1 MVKLRVTT
9 TDRLATQRRRAR
21 KAGVLGL
28 LAAAVMSFGG
38 CAFQEQRL
46 QMAQY
51 AATGRYD
58 IAAAELD
65 KPSVQSLYGES
76 SRLLWMLDRGAVAFA
91 LGDDQRA
98 FATWEEADKI
108 MDLWREQPPGETVA
122 SWLLND
128 EVTTYIA
135 APYEDIYVNAMKM
148 LVNLR
153 LGRIEGGATVE
164 ARRAAGKAN
173 LLRDR
178 YLKFDSALKQKN
190 AGAYEQAM
198 AKRPKA
204 GSGGDNLF
212 DQATSGGEFVESP
225 LAAYLSAVIFAK
237 AGEAENQ
244 SVAARRLQEI
254 IKAQG
259 RLIGEVK
266 AEDFASME
274 QFSAEQANV
283 LLVAFAGRGP
293 IKTPERIGPIPIFTY
308 PLYIELPRLK
318 SFVGEVRAVRAVAE
332 AATLSA
338 APAAPVPPMAGQGAG
353 QPATGQP
360 PATDQPPAAVP
371 ARPVAT
377 VIPGGQR
384 FEVMLPL
391 IEDMGRVATV
401 NHEREMPQIYARS
414 IIRATIKSAASTAL
428 TEAVRQNNRG
438 SRNGDLAAIG
448 LTLAGLAFVAGTER
462 ADLRCWAFLPGQA
475 HVQLLNLPPGTW
487 RVRMEYL
494 SAGGG
499 VAYTSG
505 AETVTVSGSAS
516 ELATVVGHYWR

>member
-1 MVKLRVTT
+1 MVNQSRVNPGRC
-9 TDRLATQRRRAR
+9 RLKRRTGR

-28 LAAAVMSFGG
+28 LAAAVLSFGG

-58 IAAAELD
+58 LAAAELD
-65 KPSVQSLYGES
+65 KPSVQSLYGEN

-178 YLKFDSALKQKN
+178 YLKFDSALQQKN
-190 AGAYEQAM
+190 AGAYKQAM
-198 AKRPKA
+198 AQRPK
-204 GSGGDNLF
+204 DNLF

-237 AGEAENQ
+237 AGEVENQ
-244 SVAARRLQEI
+244 GVAARRLEEI

-318 SFVGEVRAVRAVAE
+318 SFVGEVRTVRAVAE
-332 AATLSA
+332 AATLTV
-338 APAAPVPPMAGQGAG
+338 APAAPLPPVAGQTAG
-353 QPATGQP
+353 QPATG
-360 PATDQPPAAVP
+360 QPPAAVP

-494 SAGGG
+494 TAGGG
-499 VAYTSG
+499 LAYTSR
-505 AETVTVSGSAS
+505 ADTVTVSGSAG
-516 ELATVVGHYWR
+516 ELATVIGHYWR